1 MQSVRQV
8 SSGSARVFSST
19 TWSSSAGTPG
29 EPLRPEPAD
38 VLRLGR
44 RLVRMAVA
52 SARADEAPTPARLL
66 AEHLGP
72 EAPSLPVV
80 SEGWANYDHVN
91 LQGAL
96 DRWTQAL
103 GRSSLLVGLTDF
115 QHSMFTLADLAQPG
129 MSRHGPGV
137 GAVAMARLASGPNG
151 ATRPCV
157 RCGLYVVSEGDARL
171 ALLLREGDP
180 RRDREQATV
189 EVLCA
194 DSDRAAA
201 VLGEIRRLALE
212 LSVFRGQILSFGS
225 EMFG

>member
-1 MQSVRQV
+1 WLIE
-8 SSGSARVFSST
+8 G
-19 TWSSSAGTPG
+19 
-29 EPLRPEPAD
+29 
-38 VLRLGR
+38 
-44 RLVRMAVA
+44 
-52 SARADEAPTPARLL
+52 L
-66 AEHLGP
+66 ATYEHF
-72 EAPSLPVV
+72 
-80 SEGWANYDHVN
+80 N

-96 DRWTQAL
+96 DRWTQAP
-103 GRSSLLVGLTDF
+103 GRSTAIVGLTDF
-115 QHSMFTLADLAQPG
+115 QHSMFTLADLARSAG
-129 MSRHGPGV
+129 SMHGPGV

-180 RRDREQATV
+180 RRDQEQATV

-212 LSVFRGQILSFGS
+212 LSV
-225 EMFG
+225 